1 MLVVD
6 ASTLIEMIYPT
17 ASGRLLI
24 ELVDSIGGS
33 MHAPELMTIEVLQ
46 VLRKHEQMKIANA
59 QACDL
64 ARKNLFDMDV
74 ERHTHALL
82 ATRVWGLRKQLSAYD
97 ASYVALAELLGCKL
111 LTMDQKLARS
121 AGHVCVDLPKSIRL
135 PKFIAE

>member
-6 ASTLIEMIYPT
+6 ASTLVEMIYPT
-17 ASGRLLI
+17 ASGLRLI
-24 ELVDSIGGS
+24 GLVDSIGGS

-46 VLRKHEQMKIANA
+46 VLRKHERMKLVNP

-74 ERHTHALL
+74 EMHTHDLL
-82 ATRVWGLRKQLSAYD
+82 APRVWKLRKQLSAYD

-121 AGHVCVDLPKSIRL
+121 AVHVCVDLPKSIRL
-135 PKFIAE
+135 PKLTAE